1 MTPSGYMQNSGE
13 GRAVDEDS
21 AFDAWARSAH
31 GSLLHL
37 AWLLT
42 GDRGRAEDLVQETV
56 WRTFRSWN
64 RIEAREAAGAYART
78 TMVRLAQRS
87 RRRRWHGERSTA
99 PEELDHAST
108 YSATAQV
115 DDALVL
121 GRALAELPADQRAIL
136 VLRYYEACT
145 EAEIA
150 DIVGCAAGTVKSRAA
165 RGLAALRAHPL
176 LADLGETTGRSIK

>member
-1 MTPSGYMQNSGE
+1 MRRPGD
-13 GRAVDEDS
+13 GRALDETPG
-21 AFDAWARSAH
+21 FEAWARSAH
-31 GSLLHL
+31 GALLHL

-56 WRTFRSWN
+56 WRTFRAWH
-64 RIEAREAAGAYART
+64 RLEAREAAGAYARI
-78 TMVRLAQRS
+78 TMVRLAQRW
-87 RRRRWHGERSTA
+87 RRRRWHGERATA
-99 PEELDHAST
+99 SNDLERPAAD
-108 YSATAQV
+108 SATAQV

-121 GRALAELPADQRAIL
+121 GRALAELPSDQRVIL
-136 VLRYYEACT
+136 VLRYYQACS

-176 LADLGETTGRSIK
+176 LADHDESTRRSKQ